1 MRSVDSLPNHS
12 MDSKPQKTSWD
23 SLSSGSNNWD
33 TLKSIDNPDDSDS
46 PNYSRPLD
54 YPDSWKKL
62 DLPHEIRELP
72 TQDTNQQT
80 ISQAKESDL
89 IDMPLDADLL
99 EYVNSVGATS
109 GNATP
114 SHFHT
119 LNNKTE
125 VQKKREYSEHEWGDL
140 LAILDQEIL
149 GLENLKTNSTLNK
162 DEEQED
168 TEPEKTTVATEKTK
182 DPDSDDGKH
191 NKSETSSDFI
201 DSINNCN
208 SYQEMTN
215 LIDERVKELSS
226 QSKKVARMGAKQGV
240 MGKSAFSGITHY
252 DGFITPETIIDGSW
266 DGGITYHIYDNDY
279 LYRFASGIKRQSLPK
294 NANLLQQIM
303 PMLDSYFGFPKDS
316 TDNREKV
323 LDEWM
328 IQNAE
333 SFYEKHPEKRQS
345 EWFENGFDQMSI
357 SGDTP
362 ISAFE
367 GKNVAQCI
375 ERAALA
381 QNLLKIC
388 GYDSEI
394 AFGYCASR
402 DKTEAHAFNL
412 VKIGDKDYLIDFS
425 NTVHKYADGKFVGR
439 QPYYVILDQNN
450 KDAFLSGKKIV
461 ESIDYHYE
469 NGKRV
474 NENRTR
480 KYKIGDN

>member
-1 MRSVDSLPNHS
+1 MRSVDSLPNCS
-12 MDSKPQKTSWD
+12 MNSKPKTSWD

-33 TLKSIDNPDDSDS
+33 TFESIDNPDDSDL
-46 PNYSRPLD
+46 PNHSRPLD
-54 YPDSWKKL
+54 YPDSWKRL
-62 DLPHEIRELP
+62 DLPHEVSETSVQEPNTPHTHTPEEETEARKRLKDIERKGQELL
-72 TQDTNQQT
+72 DMLDQT
-80 ISQAKESDL
+80 ISSETKKESESTAAKNDKQKE
-89 IDMPLDADLL
+89 IKQ
-99 EYVNSVGATS
+99 EKEATTIGS
-109 GNATP
+109 IFNPNDDNG
-114 SHFHT
+114 
-119 LNNKTE
+119 
-125 VQKKREYSEHEWGDL
+125 KRNESEISQG
-140 LAILDQEIL
+140 
-149 GLENLKTNSTLNK
+149 
-162 DEEQED
+162 
-168 TEPEKTTVATEKTK
+168 
-182 DPDSDDGKH
+182 
-191 NKSETSSDFI
+191 FI

-215 LIDERVKELSS
+215 LIDKRVKELSS
-226 QSKKVARMGAKQGV
+226 RSQKVARMGAKQSLFGN
-240 MGKSAFSGITHY
+240 SAFSIITHY

-266 DGGITYHIYDNDY
+266 DGGISYHIYDNDY
-279 LYRFASGIKRQSLPK
+279 LYHFASGIKRQNLPK

-316 TDNREKV
+316 KDNREKV

-345 EWFENGFDQMSI
+345 EWFENGFVQMSI
-357 SGDTP
+357 SGDAP

-425 NTVHKYADGKFVGR
+425 NTVHKYTDGKFVGR

-450 KDAFLSGKKIV
+450 KDAFLSGKKII

>member
-1 MRSVDSLPNHS
+1 MRSVDSLSNYS
-12 MDSKPQKTSWD
+12 MDSKPKKTPWG
-23 SLSSGSNNWD
+23 SLSSGSINWD
-33 TLKSIDNPDDSDS
+33 TLESIDNPGDSDL
-46 PNYSRPLD
+46 PNYSRSLD
-54 YPDSWKKL
+54 YPDSWKRL
-62 DLPHEIRELP
+62 DLPRE
-72 TQDTNQQT
+72 
-80 ISQAKESDL
+80 
-89 IDMPLDADLL
+89 
-99 EYVNSVGATS
+99 V
-109 GNATP
+109 
-114 SHFHT
+114 
-119 LNNKTE
+119 
-125 VQKKREYSEHEWGDL
+125 
-140 LAILDQEIL
+140 
-149 GLENLKTNSTLNK
+149 
-162 DEEQED
+162 
-168 TEPEKTTVATEKTK
+168 
-182 DPDSDDGKH
+182 
-191 NKSETSSDFI
+191 SETSVQEPNTPHTHTPEEETETRKRPEDIERKIQELLDMLNQAISPKTEKESESTATKNDEQKEIKQEKEVTTIGSNSNPNDDNGKRNESEISQDFI

-208 SYQEMTN
+208 SYQEMIN
-215 LIDERVKELSS
+215 LIDKRVKELSS

-240 MGKSAFSGITHY
+240 MGRSAFSSITHY

-279 LYRFASGIKRQSLPK
+279 LYRFASGIKRQNLPK

-357 SGDTP
+357 SGDAP

-375 ERAALA
+375 ERATLA

-402 DKTEAHAFNL
+402 EKTEAHAFNL

-425 NTVHKYADGKFVGR
+425 NTVHKYMDGKFVGR

-469 NGKRV
+469 NDKRV
-474 NENRTR
+474 NENRIR